1 MVNLEIHEPSIIK
14 HWPWDARIFKAGTL
28 YNITLTLCCTIL
40 SCTCFF
46 FPQKTCF
53 SRPYC
58 KFQLV
63 SASPNWYS
71 NVGHTNRLDYQ
82 DSPIQWH
89 PNPMYSGVMEDMDPR
104 SMDYGLTELPSA
116 QPTMIINTAA
126 SVQQRSISRFGQHHF
141 WKYGLLS
148 FKLKDKIIRYIFG

>member
-1 MVNLEIHEPSIIK
+1 MFRVLGIYNFGIITNDISEPI
-14 HWPWDARIFKAGTL
+14 
-28 YNITLTLCCTIL
+28 LT
-40 SCTCFF
+40 
-46 FPQKTCF
+46 
-53 SRPYC
+53 

-104 SMDYGLTELPSA
+104 SMDYGLTELPST
-116 QPTMIINTAA
+116 QPTMIINNAA
-126 SVQQRSISRFGQHHF
+126 SVQQRSISRFVNYLF
-141 WKYGLLS
+141 WYVIWLVE
-148 FKLKDKIIRYIFG
+148 IFGLK

>member
-1 MVNLEIHEPSIIK
+1 MLFSEPI
-14 HWPWDARIFKAGTL
+14 
-28 YNITLTLCCTIL
+28 LT
-40 SCTCFF
+40 
-46 FPQKTCF
+46 
-53 SRPYC
+53 

-148 FKLKDKIIRYIFG
+148 FKIKDKIIRYIFG

>member
-1 MVNLEIHEPSIIK
+1 MRPSCSGFACSSGASFVPLQIYRYLQIVKFGLLFSEPI
-14 HWPWDARIFKAGTL
+14 
-28 YNITLTLCCTIL
+28 LT
-40 SCTCFF
+40 
-46 FPQKTCF
+46 
-53 SRPYC
+53 

>member
-1 MVNLEIHEPSIIK
+1 M
-14 HWPWDARIFKAGTL
+14 T
-28 YNITLTLCCTIL
+28 
-40 SCTCFF
+40 
-46 FPQKTCF
+46 
-53 SRPYC
+53 

-116 QPTMIINTAA
+116 QPTMTINTAA
-126 SVQQRSISRFGQHHF
+126 SVQQRSISR
-141 WKYGLLS
+141 LLLNTYILMLLNGS
-148 FKLKDKIIRYIFG
+148 QESIPKL

>member
-1 MVNLEIHEPSIIK
+1 M
-14 HWPWDARIFKAGTL
+14 T
-28 YNITLTLCCTIL
+28 
-40 SCTCFF
+40 
-46 FPQKTCF
+46 
-53 SRPYC
+53 

-116 QPTMIINTAA
+116 QPTMTIMAIQVVEFSN
-126 SVQQRSISRFGQHHF
+126 GG
-141 WKYGLLS
+141 Y
-148 FKLKDKIIRYIFG
+148 KIRNIFA

>member
-1 MVNLEIHEPSIIK
+1 MRPSCSGFACSSGTSFVPSQIYRYLLIVKFGLLFSEPI
-14 HWPWDARIFKAGTL
+14 
-28 YNITLTLCCTIL
+28 LT
-40 SCTCFF
+40 
-46 FPQKTCF
+46 
-53 SRPYC
+53 

-89 PNPMYSGVMEDMDPR
+89 SNPMYSGVMEDMDPR

-148 FKLKDKIIRYIFG
+148 FKIKDKIIRYIFG

>member
-1 MVNLEIHEPSIIK
+1 MLFSEPI
-14 HWPWDARIFKAGTL
+14 
-28 YNITLTLCCTIL
+28 LT
-40 SCTCFF
+40 
-46 FPQKTCF
+46 
-53 SRPYC
+53 

-89 PNPMYSGVMEDMDPR
+89 SNPMYSGVMEDMDPR

-126 SVQQRSISRFGQHHF
+126 SVQQRSISRFGQYHF
-141 WKYGLLS
+141 WNYGLLS
-148 FKLKDKIIRYIFG
+148 FKLKNEIIGYIFG

>member
-1 MVNLEIHEPSIIK
+1 MLFSES
-14 HWPWDARIFKAGTL
+14 
-28 YNITLTLCCTIL
+28 
-40 SCTCFF
+40 FF
-46 FPQKTCF
+46 TN
-53 SRPYC
+53 
-58 KFQLV
+58 FQLV

-126 SVQQRSISRFGQHHF
+126 SVQQRSISRFVNYLF
-141 WKYGLLS
+141 WYMACGVSTLRKQRFLGKNELNRGKNIS
-148 FKLKDKIIRYIFG
+148 FEVQ